1 MVGADRRAAPLVPR
15 RRGDGYGEFRG
26 DGTILPPSETEWAG
40 PAVQPYLEMVGADR
54 RAAPRVPRRRG
65 DGCGEFRGGSTI
77 LPTSGT
83 EWAGP
88 AVQPYR
94 EWGKSGRRAAVLA
107 IPFLPRPV

>member
-1 MVGADRRAAPLVPR
+1 MVGADRRAARLVPR
-15 RRGDGYGEFRG
+15 RRGDGYSDFHG
-26 DGTILPPSETEWAG
+26 DGTILPP
-40 PAVQPYLEMVGADR
+40 
-54 RAAPRVPRRRG
+54 
-65 DGCGEFRGGSTI
+65 
-77 LPTSGT
+77 SGT